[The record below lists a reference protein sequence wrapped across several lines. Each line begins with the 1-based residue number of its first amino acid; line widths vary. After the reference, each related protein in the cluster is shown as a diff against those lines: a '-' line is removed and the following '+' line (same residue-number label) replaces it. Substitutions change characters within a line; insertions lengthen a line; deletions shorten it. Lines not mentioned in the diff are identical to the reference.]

1 MKSTNVKKQAFQVAR
16 DLRAQKKQH
25 QSMVLWFVGLS
36 GSGKSTVSDALEAF
50 LFEKHIDT
58 YTLDGDNI
66 RMGLNKD
73 LGFTAEE
80 RSENIR
86 RIAEVGKL
94 FADAGTV
101 VLTAFITPMHQDR
114 QRAKAILGED
124 YVEIYVNC
132 PLEVCEARDVKG
144 LYARARKGEIPNFTG
159 ITAPFEV
166 PENPDIE
173 IKTNEQSV
181 DECVVQIWNTIK
193 NRLTST
199 L

>member
-73 LGFTAEE
+73 LGFTVEE

-94 FADAGTV
+94 FTDAGTV

-166 PENPDIE
+166 PKNPDIE

>member
-1 MKSTNVKKQAFQVAR
+1 MASTNVKKQEYNIDRSA
-16 DLRAQKKQH
+16 RAQRKGH
-25 QSMVLWFVGLS
+25 RALVLWFVGLS
-36 GSGKSTVSDALEAF
+36 GSGKSTVSDALEKF
-50 LFEKHIDT
+50 LYEQQIDT

-73 LGFTAEE
+73 LGFTAEA

-101 VLTAFITPMHQDR
+101 VLTAFITPMERDR
-114 QRAKAILGED
+114 QRAKDILGED
-124 YVEIYVNC
+124 YIEIYVNC

-144 LYARARKGEIPNFTG
+144 LYARARTGEIPNFTG
-159 ITAPFEV
+159 ISAPFEA
-166 PENPDIE
+166 PQHPDVE
-173 IKTNEQSV
+173 IKTHEDDIQT
-181 DECVVQIWNTIK
+181 CVQQIWDVINDK
-193 NRLTST
+193 LTST

>member
-1 MKSTNVKKQAFQVAR
+1 MASTNVKKQEYNVDRSA
-16 DLRAQKKQH
+16 RAQRKGH
-25 QSMVLWFVGLS
+25 RALVLWFVGLS
-36 GSGKSTVSDALEAF
+36 GSGKSTVSDALEKF
-50 LFEKHIDT
+50 LYEQQIDT

-73 LGFTAEE
+73 LGFTAQA

-94 FADAGTV
+94 FVDSGTV
-101 VLTAFITPMHQDR
+101 VLTAFITPMQQDR
-114 QRAKAILGED
+114 QRAKDILGED
-124 YVEIYVNC
+124 YIEIYVNC

-159 ITAPFEV
+159 ISAPFEV
-166 PENPDIE
+166 PVHPDVE

-181 DECVVQIWNTIK
+181 DECVMQIWNTIK
-193 NRLTST
+193 NKLTSR

>member
-1 MKSTNVKKQAFQVAR
+1 MASTNVKKQDYNITR
-16 DLRAQKKQH
+16 SLRMQRKGHK
-25 QSMVLWFVGLS
+25 SLVLWFVGLS
-36 GSGKSTVSDALEAF
+36 GSGKSTVSDALERF
-50 LFEKHIDT
+50 LYEQNIDT

-66 RMGLNKD
+66 RMGINKD
-73 LGFTAEE
+73 LGFTAAD

-86 RIAEVGKL
+86 RITEVGKL
-94 FADAGTV
+94 FAYAGTV
-101 VLTAFITPMHQDR
+101 VLTAFITPLERDR
-114 QRAKAILGED
+114 QRARAILGDD
-124 YVEIYVNC
+124 YIEIYVNC

-159 ITAPFEV
+159 ISAPFEA

-181 DECVVQIWNTIK
+181 DECVTQIWDAIK
-193 NRLTST
+193 NKLTST